1 MGTDDTGSTF
11 KGPAT
16 GVSKRPAGFAP
27 YRALIHFLPR
37 LWSNWITLL
46 GSVVVSATAVVI
58 LAALAINLMSSGLNT
73 YAAAILFLVMP
84 ALMVVG
90 LLLIPLGLLR
100 ERLRRRAHAGA
111 VTDPESVELA
121 FSRAMENQTV
131 RRRVAFVLFLTVMN
145 VLIFSTVTYKAVT
158 FMETPEFCGTTCH
171 KVMQPEYDAYN
182 QSPHSRVA
190 CVACHIGSGAPSMIQ
205 AKLSGLRQVWGVAT
219 GHFHRPI
226 ETPVHNLRSA
236 RETCANC
243 HQPNRQSGTRLE
255 FRVHF
260 KPDEANTPQVTA
272 MMFHLGGEDRVTG
285 AWSGIHAH
293 ASTRFQ
299 IRYEVLD
306 NHRDT
311 IGKIQKLDG
320 DKVVKE
326 WLPPKSDAAVAKETR
341 VMDCTD
347 CHNRATHIY
356 DESPEAAVTRA
367 LVEGRLDRKIPWLYA
382 VSAGVLASATP
393 PRDGARAYFR
403 RALETSYAQ
412 SHAAQKPP
420 AQALDQS
427 ADALA
432 ALYLRNVYPDMNL
445 KWGNYRSRI
454 GHGGAD
460 PGNTKAQCFRCHSG
474 EHRTADGQE
483 LSGKCEFCHE
493 IVAKDELPAD
503 LPDEIQP
510 LFHL

>member
-1 MGTDDTGSTF
+1 MGDDSAGSTF
-11 KGPAT
+11 KGAAKD
-16 GVSKRPAGFAP
+16 SAGFAP
-27 YRALIHFLPR
+27 YRALIRFLPR

-46 GSVVVSATAVVI
+46 GSVVVSAAAVTI
-58 LAALAINLMSSGLNT
+58 LVALTIDLTSSGLNA
-73 YAAAILFLVMP
+73 YATAILFLVMP
-84 ALMVVG
+84 ALMLLGLILIPVG
-90 LLLIPLGLLR
+90 LWR
-100 ERLRRRAHAGA
+100 DRARRRARSGA
-111 VTDPESVELA
+111 PGDPESVEDA
-121 FSRAMENQTV
+121 FTRAMENQTV
-131 RRRVAFVLFLTVMN
+131 RRRVGFVLFLTLMN
-145 VLIFSTVTYKAVT
+145 ILIFSTVTYRAVT

-226 ETPVHNLRSA
+226 ETPVHNLRPA

-243 HQPNRQSGTRLE
+243 HQPNRQSGNRLA

-260 KPDEANTPQVTA
+260 KPDETNTPQVTA
-272 MMFHLGGEDRVTG
+272 MMFHLGGEDRATG
-285 AWSGIHAH
+285 EWSGIHVH

-306 NHRDT
+306 DHRDR
-311 IGKIQKLDG
+311 IGKIQKVEG
-320 DKVVKE
+320 DRVVKE
-326 WLPPKSDAAVAKETR
+326 WLPAKPDADAAVKATR
-341 VMDCTD
+341 TMDCTD

-367 LVEGRLDRKIPWLYA
+367 LVEGRLDRKIPWIYA

-393 PRDGARAYFR
+393 PRDRAKEHFR
-403 RALETSYAQ
+403 QALETGYAER
-412 SHAAQKPP
+412 HAAQKPS

-445 KWGNYRSRI
+445 TWGNYRSRI

-483 LSGKCEFCHE
+483 LSGKCELCHE

>member
-1 MGTDDTGSTF
+1 M
-11 KGPAT
+11 
-16 GVSKRPAGFAP
+16 
-27 YRALIHFLPR
+27 
-37 LWSNWITLL
+37 
-46 GSVVVSATAVVI
+46 
-58 LAALAINLMSSGLNT
+58 
-73 YAAAILFLVMP
+73 
-84 ALMVVG
+84 
-90 LLLIPLGLLR
+90 
-100 ERLRRRAHAGA
+100 
-111 VTDPESVELA
+111 
-121 FSRAMENQTV
+121 
-131 RRRVAFVLFLTVMN
+131 
-145 VLIFSTVTYKAVT
+145 
-158 FMETPEFCGTTCH
+158 
-171 KVMQPEYDAYN
+171 
-182 QSPHSRVA
+182 
-190 CVACHIGSGAPSMIQ
+190 
-205 AKLSGLRQVWGVAT
+205 
-219 GHFHRPI
+219 
-226 ETPVHNLRSA
+226 
-236 RETCANC
+236 
-243 HQPNRQSGTRLE
+243 LE

-272 MMFHLGGEDRVTG
+272 MMFHLGGEDRATG

-393 PRDGARAYFR
+393 PARWR
-403 RALETSYAQ
+403 EGVLPRTRWRPVTRT

-503 LPDEIQP
+503 LPDEIRP